1 VNTHPASQEVYFSR
15 FSEFLIR
22 AARNVRTGGFTFR
35 TRSTRAQE
43 MALSVLW
50 CTVGSAIAAAITL
63 PALILSAFSASDVPV
78 PERATTERAKQAPD
92 EHTKLFS

>member
-1 VNTHPASQEVYFSR
+1 
-15 FSEFLIR
+15 
-22 AARNVRTGGFTFR
+22 
-35 TRSTRAQE
+35 

-78 PERATTERAKQAPD
+78 PERATKERAKQAPD